1 MRSVTGWQPRRACST
16 WCGRDCLLT
25 ARRAVLAPLTGA
37 SGGWVRR
44 PRECGESIAPVPTG
58 TMGMT
63 CLFQARDMGT
73 PQPFDPP
80 AWAEVFDT
88 CEELPYGRGGHGW
101 WRMGYWWVELGGE
114 SHSIYDTE
122 HVRDELLAIVYG
134 VWDHIKNRCPAGGAE
149 TWALEWVQ
157 FCPVRES
164 RRTSAI
170 MCSVRAMSGRRTLPD
185 TVAYGGGPWMTT
197 TPRLPRSRDGAP
209 ATVFHPAPSPYGIP
223 YRSLY
228 SRNIENLMFAGRCAS
243 CTHAAMSSTRVMGT
257 ASSMGQAIG
266 TAAAMAIERG
276 WVPRQVGEAMGE
288 LQQRLLADD
297 AYIPAVQR
305 VLPALTLS
313 ATLRASQGDPEP
325 IREPPPRG
333 RGLPR
338 LGVRMGTGSRW
349 LSRSSA
355 DTGDQLVL
363 DSDLSAN
370 IAMSYHRGDDQLTTP
385 PATLPR
391 SFRIEALQNGVWR
404 TLWSEADNRNGW
416 FDAR

>member
-1 MRSVTGWQPRRACST
+1 MDDHHPAGF
-16 WCGRDCLLT
+16 
-25 ARRAVLAPLTGA
+25 RAV
-37 SGGWVRR
+37 
-44 PRECGESIAPVPTG
+44 EI
-58 TMGMT
+58 
-63 CLFQARDMGT
+63 
-73 PQPFDPP
+73 
-80 AWAEVFDT
+80 
-88 CEELPYGRGGHGW
+88 
-101 WRMGYWWVELGGE
+101 
-114 SHSIYDTE
+114 
-122 HVRDELLAIVYG
+122 
-134 VWDHIKNRCPAGGAE
+134 
-149 TWALEWVQ
+149 
-157 FCPVRES
+157 
-164 RRTSAI
+164 
-170 MCSVRAMSGRRTLPD
+170 
-185 TVAYGGGPWMTT
+185 
-197 TPRLPRSRDGAP
+197 GAP

-325 IREPPPRG
+325 IRDGITRPVGEDSHGWAYGMGDWVEVAFDAPRQI
-333 RGLPR
+333 REI
-338 LGVRMGTGSRW
+338 
-349 LSRSSA
+349 
-355 DTGDQLVL
+355 QLVL

-404 TLWSEADNRNGW
+404 TLWSEADNHQRLVRYALDETVEGIRYCIEGFWGTPDESLLYEFSLLGNREVLQGSMGGLDTGHEPKRK
-416 FDAR
+416 DAKG